1 MNRAQQIIGDGKN
14 RKENDF
20 YATPPYAVQAL
31 LDKEQFI
38 GNILEPAC
46 GEGHISKVLIN
57 NNYKVDSFDLID
69 RGYGAKQDFL
79 TYTGFCDNIITNP
92 PFTLALEFVLKAKE
106 VSKNKFA
113 LLLKTQFLE
122 GIKRQPMFLDEKFPL
137 KKVLVFSK
145 RLTFGEKQTG
155 GMLSFSWFLWQ
166 KDWEDKPYMDW
177 I

>member
-79 TYTGFCDNIITNP
+79 TYTGFCDNI
-92 PFTLALEFVLKAKE
+92 LEPACG
-106 VSKNKFA
+106 
-113 LLLKTQFLE
+113 E
-122 GIKRQPMFLDEKFPL
+122 GHIS
-137 KKVLVFSK
+137 KVLINNNYKVDSFDLIDRGYGAK
-145 RLTFGEKQTG
+145 QDFLTYTG
-155 GMLSFSWFLWQ
+155 FC
-166 KDWEDKPYMDW
+166 DN